1 MKDYWQRIG
10 RTLAAFCK
18 PGDEI
23 KCIRLFKLSG
33 QMCQL
38 CEHRPIVWNYVLR
51 NLRTGNDLTVGSRC
65 IHNYKQ
71 ITEQKVIFPERLQK
85 VADFLIRKWP
95 DCVVVETDNDEWP
108 EHDWVSDEDMELDFD
123 EPDFDDMSADGMDP
137 DEIDWEAED
146 GEHD

>member
-1 MKDYWQRIG
+1 
-10 RTLAAFCK
+10 
-18 PGDEI
+18 
-23 KCIRLFKLSG
+23 
-33 QMCQL
+33 
-38 CEHRPIVWNYVLR
+38 
-51 NLRTGNDLTVGSRC
+51 
-65 IHNYKQ
+65 
-71 ITEQKVIFPERLQK
+71 VIFPERLQK